1 MRAKAWMLALAISVG
16 WAAWGGVDWY
26 AVDPMAETPYMP
38 DSAPKDGVKGGTV
51 RIVAAKGE
59 YEPGSFVLV
68 SDTDLGKVQLEVDE
82 LRNETGV
89 VFPKDKID
97 LRNVKVWYQ
106 AGTAWF
112 SYFQDVRQKLCPEL
126 LLHDEDL
133 IRVDEKKGW
142 NYARTTEAD
151 GTVNYRWL
159 NPPRSADSR
168 LEDVSGGYS
177 RFVGDSFSGMK
188 PNFRD
193 ADTFQG
199 VTLQKGVYKQILLT
213 VHVTKDIPAG
223 LYKGKVEIRGGGG
236 QWSIPVSLRVL
247 DFELP
252 EPCTYLDCNRRFYTR
267 FCQYVSLHHI
277 MGANGNDEALA
288 KKQIVAI
295 LRNFAEHGCRLPSYQ
310 DRFEHPEWGREAG
323 LDFTHPLYEAGDM
336 WLGEKAPM
344 RYRAR
349 RLREKVEKEHGWHR
363 PLLGW
368 GDEYSLKTLLGI
380 RDMVKIFEDEGFRF
394 LTNSQ
399 AGYEGGWYMIDCWRP
414 PFTPDHA
421 QFELAF
427 KVSRMD
433 DCELGW
439 YANQHVGPE
448 NPAFNRRQYGFGPY
462 RAGYT
467 FDGNYAQHLQ
477 GWNDIAYDPY
487 RPMMFVY
494 GSGNGCLDT
503 IQWEGFREG
512 VDDIRYATKLQRL
525 AHELVKTGDTEARYA
540 AKKALGLLANADKDN
555 MDLTTLR
562 LEMIRHIQRLS
573 GLEVKRLSG
582 LEVKR
587 LSGLAVKGLGGE
599 AVVKAGGAE

>member
-1 MRAKAWMLALAISVG
+1 M
-16 WAAWGGVDWY
+16 
-26 AVDPMAETPYMP
+26 
-38 DSAPKDGVKGGTV
+38 
-51 RIVAAKGE
+51 
-59 YEPGSFVLV
+59 
-68 SDTDLGKVQLEVDE
+68 
-82 LRNETGV
+82 
-89 VFPKDKID
+89 
-97 LRNVKVWYQ
+97 
-106 AGTAWF
+106 
-112 SYFQDVRQKLCPEL
+112 
-126 LLHDEDL
+126 
-133 IRVDEKKGW
+133 
-142 NYARTTEAD
+142 
-151 GTVNYRWL
+151 
-159 NPPRSADSR
+159 
-168 LEDVSGGYS
+168 
-177 RFVGDSFSGMK
+177 
-188 PNFRD
+188 
-193 ADTFQG
+193 
-199 VTLQKGVYKQILLT
+199 
-213 VHVTKDIPAG
+213 
-223 LYKGKVEIRGGGG
+223 EIRGGGG

-512 VDDIRYATKLQRL
+512 VDDIRYATLMVRL
-525 AHELVKTGDTEARYA
+525 ARAAARGEYFEFCSAGDEGANPFHLEKKIFTGLSWKLIGKLGNQPMDIS
-540 AKKALGLLANADKDN
+540 ALGFTAEH
-555 MDLTTLR
+555 
-562 LEMIRHIQRLS
+562 LEEESTVYVRI
-573 GLEVKRLSG
+573 KPDF
-582 LEVKR
+582 
-587 LSGLAVKGLGGE
+587 
-599 AVVKAGGAE
+599 VVYYTE

>member
-1 MRAKAWMLALAISVG
+1 MALAIS
-16 WAAWGGVDWY
+16 AAGAAFGGVNWY

-38 DSAPKDGVKGGTV
+38 DSAPRNGVKDGTV

-68 SDTDLGKVQLEVDE
+68 SDTDLGKVQLEIGDLKQVE
-82 LRNETGV
+82 KAGGGGERETGV

-112 SYFQDVRQKLCPEL
+112 SYFQDVKQKLCPEL

-133 IRVDEKKGW
+133 ILVDEKKGW
-142 NYARTTEAD
+142 NYARTTEKD

-159 NPPRSADSR
+159 NPPRRVDSR
-168 LEDVSGGYS
+168 LEDVSGPGYS
-177 RFVGDSFSGMK
+177 RVVGDSVSGLK
-188 PNFRD
+188 PNFSD
-193 ADTFQG
+193 PPDFQG
-199 VTLQKGVYKQILLT
+199 VTLQKGRHKQVLIT
-213 VHVTKDIPAG
+213 VKVEKGQKAG
-223 LYKGKVEIRGGGG
+223 LYRGEVKVKGEGE
-236 QWSIPVSLRVL
+236 QWKIPVSLRVL

-252 EPCTYLDCNRRFYTR
+252 EPCTYLDCNRRFFTR

-277 MGANGNDEALA
+277 MAANGNDEALA
-288 KKQIVAI
+288 KKQMVAI

-380 RDMVKIFEDEGFRF
+380 RDMVRIFEDQGFRF

-399 AGYEGGWYMIDCWRP
+399 AGYEGGSYMIDCWRP

-427 KVSRMD
+427 KVSRAG

-525 AHELVKTGDTEARYA
+525 AQTLAKSEKTEARYA
-540 AKKALGLLANADKDN
+540 AKKALRLLADADGDD

-562 LEMIRHIQRLS
+562 LEMIRHIQRME
-573 GLEVKRLSG
+573 GLK
-582 LEVKR
+582 
-587 LSGLAVKGLGGE
+587 
-599 AVVKAGGAE
+599 

>member
-1 MRAKAWMLALAISVG
+1 MKAMTLTGALILAFSAG
-16 WAAWGGVDWY
+16 AGVDWY

-38 DSAPKDGVKGGTV
+38 DSAPKGGVKGGTV

-68 SDTDLGKVQLEVDE
+68 SDEDLGKVQLEVGE
-82 LRNETGV
+82 LKNEKGV
-89 VFPKDKID
+89 AFPKDKID

-112 SYFQDVRQKLCPEL
+112 SYFQDVKQKLCPEL

-133 IRVDEKKGW
+133 VFVDEKKGW
-142 NYARTTEAD
+142 NYARTTEKD
-151 GTVNYRWL
+151 GTENLRWL
-159 NPPRSADSR
+159 NPPRSVDSR
-168 LEDVSGGYS
+168 LEDMSGGYS
-177 RFVGDSFSGMK
+177 RFVKDSFSGMK

-199 VTLQKGVYKQILLT
+199 VTLDRGRHKQILLT
-213 VHVTKDIPAG
+213 VKVEKDQPAG
-223 LYKGKVEIRGGGG
+223 LYRGEIKVKSKSEKVKSAVA
-236 QWSIPVSLRVL
+236 SIPVSLRIL

-267 FCQYVSLHHI
+267 FSQYVSLNHI
-277 MGANGNDEALA
+277 MAANGNDEALA
-288 KKQIVAI
+288 KKQMVAI
-295 LRNFAEHGCRLPSYQ
+295 LRDFAEHGCRLPSYD
-310 DRFEHPEWGREAG
+310 DRREHPEWGREAG
-323 LDFTHPLYEAGDM
+323 LDFAHPLFEAGSM
-336 WLGEKAPM
+336 YLGEKAEM
-344 RYRAR
+344 RYHAR
-349 RLREKVEKEHGWHR
+349 REKEKITKIFGWHR
-363 PLLGW
+363 PYMCF
-368 GDEYSLKTLLGI
+368 GDEYGLKTLIAI
-380 RDMVKIFEDEGFRF
+380 RDMAKIYGDLGFKF

-399 AGYEGGWYMIDCWRP
+399 AGYEGGWYMTDCWRP
-414 PFTPDHA
+414 PFTPDH
-421 QFELAF
+421 QNFETAF

-462 RAGYT
+462 RAGFT

-477 GWNDIAYDPY
+477 GWNDIAHDPY

-512 VDDIRYATKLQRL
+512 VDDIRYATMLQRL
-525 AHELVKTGDTEARYA
+525 AHELVKAGGAEARYA
-540 AKKALGLLANADKDN
+540 AKKALGLLANADADD

-562 LEMIRHIQRLS
+562 LEMIKHIQRME
-573 GLEVKRLSG
+573 GLK
-582 LEVKR
+582 
-587 LSGLAVKGLGGE
+587 
-599 AVVKAGGAE
+599 